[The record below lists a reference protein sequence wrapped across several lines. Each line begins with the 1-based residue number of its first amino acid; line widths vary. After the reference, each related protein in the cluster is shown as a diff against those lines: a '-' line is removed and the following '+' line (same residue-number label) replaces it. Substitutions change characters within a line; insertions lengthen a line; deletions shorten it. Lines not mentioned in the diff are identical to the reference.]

1 MEKFQTTI
9 LTTGKTTTGIVIP
22 DEIIEKLNA
31 GKKPPIKVTLNGY
44 TYRSTVAVMG
54 GRYMVGVNSDVRKAS
69 GVQGGDT
76 LTVGIEL
83 DTEVREVA
91 LPSDFKKALDR
102 NPEARK
108 VFETLSN
115 SKKTAL
121 VYPIAKAKK
130 EETRMR
136 NIEKALGILIGAK
149 KGG

>member
-1 MEKFQTTI
+1 MEKFETTI
-9 LTTGKTTTGIVIP
+9 LTSGKTATGIVIP

-31 GKKPPIKVTLNGY
+31 GKKPPIKVILNGY

-54 GRYMVGVNSDVRKAS
+54 GRYMVGVNADVRKAS
-69 GVQGGDT
+69 GVKGGDT

-102 NPEARK
+102 NPTARK
-108 VFETLSN
+108 CFETLSY

-130 EETRMR
+130 EETRNR
-136 NIEKALGILIGAK
+136 NIEKTLDILVGAK
-149 KGG
+149 K